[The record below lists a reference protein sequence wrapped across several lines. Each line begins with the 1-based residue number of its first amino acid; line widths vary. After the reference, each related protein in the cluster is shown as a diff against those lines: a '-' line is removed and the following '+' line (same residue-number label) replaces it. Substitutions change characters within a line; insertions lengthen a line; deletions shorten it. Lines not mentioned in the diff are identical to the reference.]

1 MTINPAIPDGGSA
14 ITVDWMQRALNRG
27 GALNCPPIRK
37 LRVEGLGTGVG
48 LMGDLLRCHLTYR
61 DDAAAAPDT
70 VIVKLP
76 SADPKSRQVSKR
88 RALYRRE
95 FDYYRRLA
103 LRAPIRSP
111 TLLYGDFD
119 EGSNRFVLVL
129 EDLRAMRAVDQVQG
143 GDPAQARS
151 AIRAIAALHGRY
163 WGKMDE
169 PSLAGLYDTLSPRQ
183 WPTIQVLYLACLV
196 RCLERFGSLFSDKM
210 YRLVET
216 YGTRMAE
223 HLREVAS
230 GPRTFVHGDFRLD
243 NMFFGAVDKDDV
255 AVFDWQ
261 ASGLGAA
268 VYDVGYFLGASVT
281 TEVRRETER
290 ETLAEYHD
298 IVCRMGAKDF
308 SFDDCWR
315 LYRQSML
322 TGLVVP
328 VLMCGSLNLTDER
341 IRQLAG
347 LVLQRRLAAIDDLDA
362 GELLPGRRR
371 FFSRANAFA
380 TLSGCAYGAYK
391 ASRGLGRTAG
401 G

>member
-1 MTINPAIPDGGSA
+1 
-14 ITVDWMQRALNRG
+14 
-27 GALNCPPIRK
+27 
-37 LRVEGLGTGVG
+37 
-48 LMGDLLRCHLTYR
+48 
-61 DDAAAAPDT
+61 
-70 VIVKLP
+70 
-76 SADPKSRQVSKR
+76 
-88 RALYRRE
+88 
-95 FDYYRRLA
+95 
-103 LRAPIRSP
+103 
-111 TLLYGDFD
+111 
-119 EGSNRFVLVL
+119 
-129 EDLRAMRAVDQVQG
+129 
-143 GDPAQARS
+143 
-151 AIRAIAALHGRY
+151 
-163 WGKMDE
+163 
-169 PSLAGLYDTLSPRQ
+169 
-183 WPTIQVLYLACLV
+183 
-196 RCLERFGSLFSDKM
+196 M

-261 ASGLGAA
+261 ASGLGGA

-281 TEVRRETER
+281 TEVRREIER

-341 IRQLAG
+341 IRQLAE

-362 GELLPGRRR
+362 GELLSDRRR

-380 TLSGCAYGAYK
+380 TLSGCAYRAYK